1 LFVPDVGG
9 AYLGRSCG
17 LAVDEA
23 WLAGAP
29 RGAWTAED
37 SGGGGV
43 GGLALSFTN
52 TFTITLFF
60 FTVLSASKFVA
71 V

>member
-1 LFVPDVGG
+1 
-9 AYLGRSCG
+9 
-17 LAVDEA
+17 VDEA